1 MAWTSLAVAIAWRCL
16 IRIISHPVT
25 HSLGHARLRPTVY
38 NEIWELAAN
47 NVIMAAEN
55 TRNCIDG
62 AELIV
67 GVPVTEYDP
76 LMECGHVSPVP
87 RDNPPAD
94 GSRDGRAQWRH
105 MAVRVCEDTTAL
117 QCHL

>member
-1 MAWTSLAVAIAWRCL
+1 MDKPRGRDRLALLDPNNQPPGYPLV
-16 IRIISHPVT
+16 
-25 HSLGHARLRPTVY
+25 RLRPTVY